1 MSVKV
6 VMDRLVANRG
16 RYVDETGR
24 ELKVAQFFAMH
35 SCPEG
40 DKLVLLEN
48 AEACK
53 MRELTLM
60 PDGQVVLHPK
70 VIDIMPIRRG
80 RMSHAI
86 YVYNESGR
94 GKLSD
99 VWVL

>member
-1 MSVKV
+1 ME
-6 VMDRLVANRG
+6 RLVANRG
-16 RYVDETGR
+16 RYVDESGR
-24 ELKVAQFFAMH
+24 DLKVAQFFAIH
-35 SCPEG
+35 DCPQG
-40 DKLVLLEN
+40 KKLVLLEN
-48 AEACK
+48 DADCRL
-53 MRELTLM
+53 RELTLM

-70 VIDIMPIRRG
+70 VIDTLSIRRG